1 MNYLATNGPAIAAW
15 VGVVVLALLWVA
27 ALDWCAVGIV
37 RELHRLTLRARMHKI
52 LGRRP

>member
-15 VGVVVLALLWVA
+15 AGLIVLALLWVWA
-27 ALDWCAVGIV
+27 VDWCVVGIV
-37 RELHRLTLRARMHKI
+37 RELHRRTLRARMGKI

>member
-15 VGVVVLALLWVA
+15 AGVVVLALLWVA
-27 ALDWCAVGIV
+27 AVDWCAVGII
-37 RELHRLTLRARMHKI
+37 RELKRRAVRARMHKI